1 MAERARGMESQRLRD
16 RLRAV
21 REDLVASGSA
31 DAERAADLVDGALR
45 VPL

>member
-1 MAERARGMESQRLRD
+1 MESQRLRD

-21 REDLVASGSA
+21 REDLIASRCA
-31 DAERAADLVDGALR
+31 DAERAAELIEGALR